1 MEPFVTVTGPAAPLL
16 MDDINTDQIIPSAF
30 LKDMHANLGEG
41 LLAYMRRQPDGAR
54 NPDFVLERP
63 QYKNATILVVGANF
77 GCGSSR
83 EHAVWALLAFGIRC
97 VIGRNLAELFRENCL
112 KNGLLPIAFDQ
123 QQMNMLVEQ
132 VNLANGREPFTID
145 LERCE
150 IRGPGEYRCS
160 FTIAAP
166 ERAALLQG
174 LDDKV
179 VPPSQSEAMFQA
191 VRAKGLP
198 TAYIAFEGE
207 QHGFRRAE
215 NIKRAL
221 EAELDFYARVFGFA
235 PADPIPPIT
244 IENL

>member
-1 MEPFVTVTGPAAPLL
+1 MVPFLTLTGPAAPLL

-30 LKDMHANLGEG
+30 LKDMHANLADG

-112 KNGLLPIAFDQ
+112 KNGLLPIALDQ
-123 QQMNMLVEQ
+123 QQMNMLVGQ
-132 VNLANGREPFTID
+132 VNLADGREPFTID

-150 IRGPGEYRCS
+150 IRGPGGYLCS
-160 FTIAAP
+160 FAIAAP

-174 LDDKV
+174 LDDV
-179 VPPSQSEAMFQA
+179 GMTLAHLGAIEAWEARIGREKPFLQA
-191 VRAKGLP
+191 GRLMGLSLP
-198 TAYIAFEGE
+198 TLG
-207 QHGFRRAE
+207 
-215 NIKRAL
+215 
-221 EAELDFYARVFGFA
+221 
-235 PADPIPPIT
+235 
-244 IENL
+244 